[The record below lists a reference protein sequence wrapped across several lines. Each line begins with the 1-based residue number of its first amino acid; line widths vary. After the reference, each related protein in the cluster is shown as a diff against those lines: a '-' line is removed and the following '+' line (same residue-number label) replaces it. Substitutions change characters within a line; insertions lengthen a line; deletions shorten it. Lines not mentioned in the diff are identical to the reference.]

1 VVKVVV
7 TRALPPS
14 SLDALGELG
23 DLWVNPND
31 RPLARSDLRR
41 VVAGATALV
50 TMPSD
55 TVDEA
60 VLDAAGKG
68 LKIVANYAVG
78 YDNIDLEACR
88 ARGVA
93 VTNTPDTLVETTAD
107 LAFGLILAAPRRNAA
122 GPRHIRAGRP
132 WEWRWDFMLGRDVSG
147 ATLGIVGLGSIG
159 RAVARRAQGFSMR
172 IVYTNRSEIPEAVER
187 ELGAQRVT
195 FEELL
200 EQADIITL
208 HCPLTPET
216 RHLIDA
222 RALARM
228 KETAILVNTA
238 RGPIVDEAALAAA
251 LQRRQIAGAG
261 LDVFERE
268 PAVHPGLLARE
279 NVVLVPHLGSATYAT
294 RERMA
299 MRVVTNVRAALAGKR
314 APDDVTRRR
323 G

>member
-1 VVKVVV
+1 VVKIVV
-7 TRALPPS
+7 TRALPES
-14 SLDALGELG
+14 ALAALGELG
-23 DLWVNPND
+23 DVWVNPND

-41 VVAGATALV
+41 VVAGAAALV

-68 LKIVANYAVG
+68 LRIVANYAVG

-88 ARGVA
+88 ARGIAVA
-93 VTNTPDTLVETTAD
+93 NTPDTLVETTAD
-107 LAFGLILAAPRRNAA
+107 LAFGLILAAPRRIAE
-122 GPRHIRAGRP
+122 GDRHIRAGRP

-147 ATLGIVGLGSIG
+147 ATLGIVGLGAIG

-172 IVYTNRSEIPEAVER
+172 IIYTNRSQIPKPVER
-187 ELGAQRVT
+187 QLGAQRVT
-195 FEELL
+195 FDELL
-200 EQADIITL
+200 DEADIITL

-222 RALARM
+222 HALARM

-299 MRVVTNVRAALAGKR
+299 MRAVANVQAVLSGQPV
-314 APDDVTRRR
+314 PDDLIRAK

>member
-1 VVKVVV
+1 VVKIVV
-7 TRALPPS
+7 TRALPDAA
-14 SLDALGELG
+14 LDALRELG

-68 LKIVANYAVG
+68 LKVVANYAVG
-78 YDNIDLEACR
+78 YDNIDLAACH
-88 ARGVA
+88 ARGIA
-93 VTNTPDTLVETTAD
+93 ATNTPDTLVETTAD
-107 LAFGLILAAPRRNAA
+107 LAFGLIIAAPRRIAE
-122 GPRHIRAGRP
+122 GDRHIRAGRP
-132 WEWRWDFMLGRDVSG
+132 WEWRWDFMLGRDVWG
-147 ATLGIVGLGSIG
+147 ATLGIVGLGAIG

-172 IVYTNRSEIPEAVER
+172 IIYTNRSQIPKAVER

-195 FEELL
+195 FDELL
-200 EQADIITL
+200 DEADIITL

-216 RHLIDA
+216 HHLIDA
-222 RALARM
+222 AALSRM

-279 NVVLVPHLGSATYAT
+279 NVVLVPHLGSATHAT

-299 MRVVTNVRAALAGKR
+299 LRAVANVQAVLSGKP
-314 APDDVTRRR
+314 APDNLTHD
-323 G
+323 